1 MIGQSIRLNTSIMLS
16 CLKAIIPEQVPA
28 VAAISCLG
36 HAVCLDPVCPA
47 PRATKQIPL
56 YHSFTRK
63 HVQAISCCNTQNLP
77 HFPTAVRLSQYVFYC
92 GATQSHPSS
101 IYVTKSCKSAIRDSC
116 GCHVPKH
123 APTITCRDIAM
134 TQHPSWLHVHV
145 AMSCVVQT
153 SKVIV
158 IKYVHYT
165 GVFIVMWDHRQILS
179 YLHALSEI
187 SLHGYGVAITTHLQ
201 QSGLKPGRVSHRRSQ
216 YPPHHQEWQDWCLH
230 SGCESR
236 KMEKLS
242 CGSLTASCR
251 WSASPWLVCCET
263 TPG

>member
-101 IYVTKSCKSAIRDSC
+101 IYVTKSCKSAIKTLYRNEIAC
-116 GCHVPKH
+116 GCVTTGSRRP
-123 APTITCRDIAM
+123 ARVYIYRRGASIFR
-134 TQHPSWLHVHV
+134 SV
-145 AMSCVVQT
+145 AND
-153 SKVIV
+153 VIQRTEPLN
-158 IKYVHYT
+158 H
-165 GVFIVMWDHRQILS
+165 
-179 YLHALSEI
+179 
-187 SLHGYGVAITTHLQ
+187 
-201 QSGLKPGRVSHRRSQ
+201 
-216 YPPHHQEWQDWCLH
+216 
-230 SGCESR
+230 
-236 KMEKLS
+236 
-242 CGSLTASCR
+242 
-251 WSASPWLVCCET
+251 
-263 TPG
+263 